1 MLDGYGLT
9 ITREGDFVIYRTQ
22 RLLVEEVHA
31 STLLP
36 LRDKLLSCIPEILTP
51 TVVDKLPDYFQQ
63 VTSSQNAAIWLQR
76 MLADSRLFMV
86 EVSKGKVIGFLFV
99 FESSDDVQIGYLLA
113 EEYWGQGLASELL
126 QGFIL
131 YAQENEAWSMLVG
144 GVDKSNIASA
154 KLLEK
159 LGFTPRNGED
169 QQTIYYQ
176 YPLKPR

>member
-9 ITREGDFVIYRTQ
+9 ITKEGDFVIYRTQ

-36 LRDKLLSCIPEILTP
+36 L
-51 TVVDKLPDYFQQ
+51 DKLPDYFQQ
-63 VTSSQNAAIWLQR
+63 VTSSQGAAIWLQR

-113 EEYWGQGLASELL
+113 EDYWGQGFASELL

-159 LGFTPRNGED
+159 LGFTPRNGEE